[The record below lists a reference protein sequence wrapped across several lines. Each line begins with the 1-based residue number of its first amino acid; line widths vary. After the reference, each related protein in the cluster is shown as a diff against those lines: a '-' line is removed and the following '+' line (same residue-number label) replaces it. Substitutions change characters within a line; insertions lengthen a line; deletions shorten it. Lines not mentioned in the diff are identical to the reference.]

1 MASSDHILVTTVGNL
16 MSQEAHRK
24 QMAHSKWVTNELFI
38 KDISREITNIN
49 ITYYLNGAT
58 FEGKMKLY

>member
-1 MASSDHILVTTVGNL
+1 
-16 MSQEAHRK
+16 
-24 QMAHSKWVTNELFI
+24 MAHSNWVTKELLI
-38 KDISREITNIN
+38 KDISREISNIN